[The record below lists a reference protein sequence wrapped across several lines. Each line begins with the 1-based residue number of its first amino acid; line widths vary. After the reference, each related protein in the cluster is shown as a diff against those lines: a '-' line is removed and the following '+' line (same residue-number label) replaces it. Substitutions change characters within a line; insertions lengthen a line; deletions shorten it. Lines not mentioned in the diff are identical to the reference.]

1 MTTIFG
7 GKSMCHV
14 AISARISAPALRRRR
29 WSAGHAP
36 LKSGFTLFPPFALLF
51 ALIDFTWMSFR

>member
-1 MTTIFG
+1 
-7 GKSMCHV
+7 MCHV

-51 ALIDFTWMSFR
+51 ALVDFTWMSFR